1 MFCPPVTFVS
11 IEAIDCAPL
20 SGAMM
25 WSRLRAVPTAF
36 TAASAPA
43 VHFGPRNVAG
53 SDGSSRETRGRT
65 APRTAQATSAELN
78 DAPRAR
84 RPASA
89 DRAAPARGE
98 AGRTVALWM
107 YPDRPGAKRG
117 RPSLTAPR
125 VQMAGP

>member
-25 WSRLRAVPTAF
+25 WSRLRAAPTAF

-65 APRTAQATSAELN
+65 APTTALATSAELN
-78 DAPRAR
+78 DSPRAR

-89 DRAAPARGE
+89 DRAAPARG
-98 AGRTVALWM
+98 AAARTVALWM
-107 YPDRPGAKRG
+107 YPDRPAAKRAQPEMTG
-117 RPSLTAPR
+117 RSAQQP
-125 VQMAGP
+125 